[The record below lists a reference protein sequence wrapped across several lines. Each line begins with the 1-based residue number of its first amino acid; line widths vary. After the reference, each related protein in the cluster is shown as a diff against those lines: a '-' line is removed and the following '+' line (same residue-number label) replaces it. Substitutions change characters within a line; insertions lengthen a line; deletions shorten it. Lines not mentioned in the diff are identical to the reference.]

1 MAANSALMRAVEQ
14 LGYRVTV
21 GDVAAQAGLQV
32 GLAQRELMS
41 LAADVGANMQVA
53 ESGEIAY
60 LFPRNF
66 RDILRDKDFRIQ
78 LQETWAKIWAILFFL
93 IRISFGIFLIASIL
107 LIVVAIVVL
116 VVAGSL
122 SQGSSSDHRDDDI
135 SGDLSGA
142 LGSLGWG
149 FSPDFFWYLL
159 PFQREP
165 AVRHRPG
172 QQINFLEAI
181 FSFLFGDGN
190 PNANLAKRGWQQL
203 GALIRHYRGAV
214 VAEQIV
220 PYLTTLPDSATLRGT
235 DESYVLPVL
244 VQFNG
249 VPQVSD
255 TGQIIYQFPDLQTT
269 AEASGK
275 RPPALKPNLEEK
287 VWPFSRAS
295 STQVL
300 WIAGLG
306 VVNLLGALILGTLLA
321 GAVGGGFIGFIRWI
335 FVPLLAYAI
344 GFLGI
349 PAVRYWILLDRNQK
363 IAERNFQRQQLA
375 SQLQTELANP
385 EGKLTGKLNFAR
397 QFALQNYVD
406 EADLAYT
413 TEKDLI
419 EQDIAQKAKIDA
431 EWQRRLEQG
440 DGTRE

>member
-1 MAANSALMRAVEQ
+1 MATNLALMRAVEQ

-32 GLAQRELMS
+32 GLAQQGLMS
-41 LAADVGANMQVA
+41 LAADVGANMQVT
-53 ESGEIAY
+53 ESGDIAY
-60 LFPRNF
+60 LFPQNF
-66 RDILRDKDFRIQ
+66 RDILRDKSWRIQ
-78 LQETWAKIWAILFFL
+78 LQEIWAKVWAILFFL
-93 IRISFGIFLIASIL
+93 IRISFGIFLIASIV

-122 SQGSSSDHRDDDI
+122 SQGSSGDNRDDDFDI

-149 FSPDFFWYLL
+149 FSPDFLWYLL
-159 PFQREP
+159 PFHQEP

-172 QQINFLEAI
+172 QPINFLEAI

-203 GALIRHYRGAV
+203 GALIRQYRGAV

-220 PYLTTLPDSATLRGT
+220 PYLATIPDSATLRGT

-249 VPQVSD
+249 VPQVSE

-269 AEASGK
+269 ADASSK
-275 RPPALKPNLEEK
+275 RPPTLKSILEEK
-287 VWPFSRAS
+287 IWSFSRAS

-306 VVNLLGALILGTLLA
+306 VINLIGALILGTLLG
-321 GAVGGGFIGFIRWI
+321 GADWGGFIGFIRWI
-335 FVPLLAYAI
+335 FLPLLVYAI

-375 SQLQTELANP
+375 NQVQTELANP
-385 EGKLTGKLNFAR
+385 EGKLAGKLNFAR

-406 EADLAYT
+406 DTDLAYT
-413 TEKDLI
+413 TEQDLI
-419 EQDIAQKAKIDA
+419 EQEIAQKAKIDA
-431 EWQRRLEQG
+431 EWQQRLERG
-440 DGTRE
+440 E